1 MTKKLFIILS
11 LPILISSCATLK
23 ESNLRQDRT
32 FLTNDNYR
40 LLNGTYKRISVK
52 GDKANLDDLVWVLFV
67 EGQQKGDRVKL
78 ELIDN
83 RQLKATVLS
92 ESTVETTKIYKGKI
106 QNGQFVLKRKV
117 LLLPLIVANIYRNR
131 NARLCVLDNG
141 DLIVDAKTF
150 LFGLSLMLPIPIF
163 DTEKTYDNIYHKIES
178 DSLQIK

>member
-1 MTKKLFIILS
+1 MTKKTFILLS

-23 ESNLRQDRT
+23 ESNLRQDRA

-40 LLNGTYKRISVK
+40 LLNGTYKRISVN
-52 GDKANLDDLVWVLFV
+52 GDKANMDDLVCVLFV
-67 EGQQKGDRVKL
+67 KGQQKGDRVNL

-83 RQLKATVLS
+83 QQLKVTTLS
-92 ESTVETTKIYKGKI
+92 DSKIEITKIYKGKI

-117 LLLPLIVANIYRNR
+117 EVVPLIVANYYRKR
-131 NARLCVLDNG
+131 NARLCVLDSG
-141 DLIVDAKTF
+141 DLVVDAKTF

-178 DSLQIK
+178 DSLQ